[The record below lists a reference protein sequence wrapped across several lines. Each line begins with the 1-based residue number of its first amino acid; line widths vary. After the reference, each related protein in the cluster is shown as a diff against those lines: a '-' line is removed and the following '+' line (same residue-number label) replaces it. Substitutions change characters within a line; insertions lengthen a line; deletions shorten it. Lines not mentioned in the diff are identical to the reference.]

1 MTSTSKKKLAR
12 PTTRKPNQDAD
23 PVGLFPAL
31 SEKLK
36 EAYQAQLDAFLS
48 QNLIVEGLAPAVRQ
62 RIFAAVTARGQ
73 PVSADFRITFYP
85 ADAFGF
91 FRADGELMTPVA
103 EFATE
108 AEPDWQS
115 DWQSDDPDY
124 VDVEGLFD
132 KTVRMHRPKGG
143 WRKPGRRK

>member
-1 MTSTSKKKLAR
+1 MTSTLKKKLAR
-12 PTTRKPNQDAD
+12 PTTRKPNQGPD

-36 EAYQAQLDAFLS
+36 EAYQAQLHAFLR
-48 QNLIVEGLAPAVRQ
+48 QNLIFEGLPPAVR
-62 RIFAAVTARGQ
+62 RSIFAAVTARGQ

-91 FRADGELMTPVA
+91 FAAVGELITPVA

-108 AEPDWQS
+108 VQRDE
-115 DWQSDDPDY
+115 QSDDPEY
-124 VDVEGLFD
+124 VDVEGLFGNI
-132 KTVRMHRPKGG
+132 VRRRRPKRG
-143 WRKPGRRK
+143 WRSLVRRR